1 MKNQSR
7 WPVCRY
13 FCLEGSQAFIFQ
25 VAVWYCTIANFTS
38 VTFAEATLDW
48 PKIQGTA
55 ICLHRWKAF
64 LWLTQKSCFQMLWKL
79 AWISLQVFIAF
90 ICVLDDDI
98 NMVWR
103 HLKQFTTTL
112 VTLAVIGNWSFCS
125 WHSQV
130 TSVTS
135 QSHYQDSQFS
145 TLFWSALTN
154 QWLNSGKI
162 VS

>member
-1 MKNQSR
+1 MQDIFHMKNQSR

-90 ICVLDDDI
+90 IYVLDDDI
-98 NMVWR
+98 NMVWQ
-103 HLKQFTTTL
+103 HLKQSTTTL

-130 TSVTS
+130 TSVTRV
-135 QSHYQDSQFS
+135 
-145 TLFWSALTN
+145 TLSEQPVFHFILINTH
-154 QWLNSGKI
+154 QPMT
-162 VS
+162 